1 MLELTKQQARNLQIT
16 CLGLGHQQNFQATK
30 PDLLDQIKT
39 MGILQIDTV
48 NVVSRS
54 PYLVIWS
61 RIGNYPQVWLDEL
74 LSDGFIFEYWSHAAC
89 FIPIEDYPLYRWKMD
104 HFHNQWNS
112 NETWIG
118 RRPELSRGILDIIGE
133 RGEVKS
139 ADFKRTNDVKG
150 TWWNWKDEKV
160 ALEQLFFM
168 GKLMIARREKFQRV
182 YDLTERVFPKWSEQP
197 TISQEQSHK
206 KLTGRTIKS
215 LGFALTSWIPDYY
228 RFPKT
233 GLRKVLDMLLS
244 EGEIQPA
251 KLEGLDEKGYIHRDN
266 LDLYEKI
273 FSNNKKPLRT
283 SILSPFDP
291 LIWDRARL
299 RSLFD
304 FHYELEIYVP
314 VSKRKLGYLLL
325 PILHKGSIIGQM
337 DAKAHRKSQVFEIKS
352 LYFEAGVKIR

>member
-1 MLELTKQQARNLQIT
+1 
-16 CLGLGHQQNFQATK
+16 
-30 PDLLDQIKT
+30 
-39 MGILQIDTV
+39 MGIIHKCGWMNCYQMDL
-48 NVVSRS
+48 
-54 PYLVIWS
+54 YLNT
-61 RIGNYPQVWLDEL
+61 GHMLP
-74 LSDGFIFEYWSHAAC
+74 A

-104 HFHNQWNS
+104 HFLNQWNS

-139 ADFKRTNDVKG
+139 ADFKRTKDVKG

-273 FSNNKKPLRT
+273 FSNNKNPLRT

-352 LYFEAGVKIR
+352 LYFEAGVKIDDELISSLSYVIRDFAVWHNAKELILNNCDHPQLQKPITESLLNYHA